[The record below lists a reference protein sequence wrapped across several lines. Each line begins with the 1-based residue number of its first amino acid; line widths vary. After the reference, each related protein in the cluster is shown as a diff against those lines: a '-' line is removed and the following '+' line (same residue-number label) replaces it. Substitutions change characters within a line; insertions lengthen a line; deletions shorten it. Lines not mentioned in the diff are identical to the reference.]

1 MFVSTAIAASLIFT
15 PQNTN
20 PFYKDQTIEDLVI
33 SAPGELK
40 KTVERDNYRGYQFD
54 VKDTAGNVTETF
66 SVVVTDYK
74 KVNPTLTD
82 DQLVNIHDNAVRR
95 REGTAAQLFLTQKT
109 KLNNRVMGLITG
121 SMMVRA
127 SNGKTVNA
135 YHISVAC
142 STEEKAYEITY
153 LSLKGGKIYT
163 DAFLALRNVRF
174 KLGTVEAK
182 PSNLLGNAGDYFLL
196 GFPFFF
202 QLPQVTT
209 IDTGINPKG
218 GEAGRYLSSV
228 NVGEG
233 YVTVELVS
241 LKEDAKAADPKALV
255 TTMGYG
261 DWLTE
266 DTPAPKLTNGV
277 YFYDNLKV
285 AGTERVARIWIGAS
299 GKNVAAMVQSADSTE
314 KLPDI
319 TKVYMKK

>member
-1 MFVSTAIAASLIFT
+1 MFLTSAIAASLLF
-15 PQNTN
+15 PAKYESNLQRSGGGR
-20 PFYKDQTIEDLVI
+20 PCDFRSREFV
-33 SAPGELK
+33 K
-40 KTVERDNYRGYQFD
+40 KEARDNYRSYQYEI
-54 VKDTAGNVTETF
+54 KDSAGNVQEVF
-66 SVVVTDYK
+66 SVVVSDFK
-74 KVNPTLTD
+74 QINPTLTD
-82 DQLVNIHDNAVRR
+82 DQIVNIYDNAVRR
-95 REGTAAQLFLTQKT
+95 REGTAGQLFLTQKT

-135 YHISVAC
+135 YHTSVAC

-153 LSLKGGKIYT
+153 VSLKSGKIYT
-163 DAFLALRNVRF
+163 DAFLALRNVRL
-174 KLGTVEAK
+174 KIGTVEAK
-182 PSNLLGNAGDYFLL
+182 PANLLGNAGDYFLL

-202 QLPQVTT
+202 HLPQVTT
-209 IDTGINPKG
+209 IDTGIKPKE

-228 NVGEG
+228 SIGEG

-241 LKEDAKAADPKALV
+241 LKEDAKATDPKALV

-261 DWLTE
+261 AWLTD

-285 AGTERVARIWIGAS
+285 TGTERVARIWIGAS

-314 KLPDI
+314 NLPDI